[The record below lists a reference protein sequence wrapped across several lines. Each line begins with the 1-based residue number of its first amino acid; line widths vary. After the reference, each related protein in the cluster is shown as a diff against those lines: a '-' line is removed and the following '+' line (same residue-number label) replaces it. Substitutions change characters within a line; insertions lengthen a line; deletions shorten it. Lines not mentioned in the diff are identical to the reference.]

1 MPFRHKTDKP
11 LTFRYIES
19 GPEIVL
25 ELKNGCDQAL
35 NCVEV
40 LSIFLEDKETP
51 GGGPSQAHIRFEAI
65 NSIQPRGLAVLSPK
79 IWINGK
85 PADSDHDHIAR
96 LKEIAGQVKHYL
108 LDISWKNAE
117 EKMRFQRI
125 PVGH

>member
-85 PADSDHDHIAR
+85 PADSDHDQLAH
-96 LKEIAGQVKHYL
+96 LKEIAGQVKPYV